1 MRSGISQFGSGM
13 VRRIGRASHWR
24 RLLSAVVAGAFI
36 VAALAAGTGEA
47 QASDRVHI
55 VAPGEN
61 LAKIAARY
69 NTTLAEL
76 AQYNNIANPDIVR
89 IGQQLAI
96 PYDTRASLNAPAANP
111 QALPGDAGYYHVQ
124 RGDSL
129 SMIAQAHG
137 LAMADLLRLNGLE
150 NPNHIYV
157 GQTLRLSARVD
168 SPSTR
173 IQVEPALAD
182 AIHVVKE
189 GDSLAQIAKQYGMTV
204 EEAMRLNGLPN
215 PNFVWTGQRLR
226 VNQAPSSAEQFS
238 MAVAGAPAYGHRL
251 IEIDLSAQ
259 TLTAWQGDVP
269 VLRTVVSSGKAS
281 TPTVTGRFAVY
292 HKLDSQ
298 RMTGPDYDLPGV
310 PWVMYFYGDYAI
322 HGAYWHNSFGV
333 PTSHGCVN
341 LTVEDA
347 QALYNWASEGTEV
360 WVH

>member
-47 QASDRVHI
+47 QASDRVTSWRR
-55 VAPGEN
+55 ARTW
-61 LAKIAARY
+61 LRSARY

-96 PYDTRASLNAPAANP
+96 PYDTRACAQRFRRQPAGLAGRRRL
-111 QALPGDAGYYHVQ
+111 LPRQ

-150 NPNHIYV
+150 NPNH
-157 GQTLRLSARVD
+157 LRRANAAPQRARTAQHA
-168 SPSTR
+168 SGRAGFGRRHSR
-173 IQVEPALAD
+173 GE
-182 AIHVVKE
+182 E
-189 GDSLAQIAKQYGMTV
+189 GDSLAQIAKQYGMTM

-226 VNQAPSSAEQFS
+226 RQPGADAYRAVQRGGGGRARLRTAPDRDRPERTD
-238 MAVAGAPAYGHRL
+238 VDCGR
-251 IEIDLSAQ
+251 
-259 TLTAWQGDVP
+259 GDVLCCAP
-269 VLRTVVSSGKAS
+269 
-281 TPTVTGRFAVY
+281 
-292 HKLDSQ
+292 
-298 RMTGPDYDLPGV
+298 
-310 PWVMYFYGDYAI
+310 
-322 HGAYWHNSFGV
+322 
-333 PTSHGCVN
+333 
-341 LTVEDA
+341 
-347 QALYNWASEGTEV
+347 
-360 WVH
+360 

>member
-1 MRSGISQFGSGM
+1 
-13 VRRIGRASHWR
+13 
-24 RLLSAVVAGAFI
+24 
-36 VAALAAGTGEA
+36 
-47 QASDRVHI
+47 
-55 VAPGEN
+55 
-61 LAKIAARY
+61 
-69 NTTLAEL
+69 
-76 AQYNNIANPDIVR
+76 
-89 IGQQLAI
+89 
-96 PYDTRASLNAPAANP
+96 
-111 QALPGDAGYYHVQ
+111 
-124 RGDSL
+124 
-129 SMIAQAHG
+129 MIAQAHG

-157 GQTLRLSARVD
+157 GQTLRLSARTAQHA
-168 SPSTR
+168 SRSR
-173 IQVEPALAD
+173 PALAD
-182 AIHVVKE
+182 IHVVKE

-226 VNQAPSSAEQFS
+226 VNQAPTPTEQFS
-238 MAVAGAPAYGHRL
+238 VAVAGAPAYGQRL

-259 TLTAWQGDVP
+259 MLTAWQGDVP
-269 VLRTVVSSGKAS
+269 VLRTVISSGKAS

-298 RMTGPDYDLPGV
+298 RMTGPGYDLPGV
-310 PWVMYFYGDYAI
+310 PWVMYFYKDYAI

-347 QALYNWASEGTEV
+347 RCVQLGVEAQV

>member
-1 MRSGISQFGSGM
+1 MGFGFQRDGRGM
-13 VRRIGRASHWR
+13 VRRMALGVI
-24 RLLSAVVAGAFI
+24 AGAA
-36 VAALAAGTGEA
+36 VLASLMASAGAAHAA
-47 QASDRVHI
+47 DRVHI

-61 LAKIAARY
+61 LAKIATRY

-76 AQYNNIANPDIVR
+76 ARYNNITDPDIVW
-89 IGQQLAI
+89 IGQQLSI
-96 PYDTRASLNAPAANP
+96 PYDARAALSAPAADL
-111 QALPGDAGYYHVQ
+111 QSLPGDSGYYVVQ

-129 SMIAQAHG
+129 SMVAQAYG
-137 LAMADLLRLNGLE
+137 LALADLLWLNGLQ

-157 GQTLRLSARVD
+157 GQTLRVSARV
-168 SPSTR
+168 
-173 IQVEPALAD
+173 EPPAASLQNEPKLAD
-182 AIHVVKE
+182 AIYVVQP

-204 EEAMRLNGLPN
+204 EEAMWLNGLPN

-226 VNQAPSSAEQFS
+226 VNQAPTSAELFGV
-238 MAVAGAPAYGHRL
+238 AVAGAPVYGQRL
-251 IEIDLSAQ
+251 IEIDLASQ

-281 TPTVTGRFAVY
+281 TPTVTGRFAIY

-310 PWVMYFYGDYAI
+310 PWVMYFFKDYAI
-322 HGAYWHNSFGV
+322 HGAYWHANFGV

-347 QALYNWASEGTEV
+347 QMLYNWASEGTEV